1 MPPETDSRVTVAVI
15 THNRR
20 AELARTL
27 DRLEDLPER
36 PAVIVVDNGSAD
48 GSAAYVRWHYPA
60 VTLITA
66 RTNLG
71 AVGRNLALRRV
82 TTPYVAFSDDDTWWD
97 PGSLTLA
104 ADTLDAHPD
113 VAAVTARIVVEPSGH
128 DDPIMPELAAPRCR
142 DGLGCRVPRCSASW
156 PARPCCGPTPS
167 GRRAASR
174 PGCGLAARRNCSAPI
189 FSASATTS
197 ATCPRRPCITR
208 HRRPGT
214 RPGGASSASGT
225 RSGSPGCAAQPAR
238 LAADR
243 RAGRHGAARRGV
255 GGRFRRCRARPALG
269 AAGTP
274 TGGTRP

>member
-82 TTPYVAFSDDDTWWD
+82 TTPYAAFSDDDTWWD

-104 ADTLDAHPD
+104 AD
-113 VAAVTARIVVEPSGH
+113 
-128 DDPIMPELAAPRCR
+128 
-142 DGLGCRVPRCSASW
+142 
-156 PARPCCGPTPS
+156 
-167 GRRAASR
+167 
-174 PGCGLAARRNCSAPI
+174 
-189 FSASATTS
+189 
-197 ATCPRRPCITR
+197 
-208 HRRPGT
+208 
-214 RPGGASSASGT
+214 
-225 RSGSPGCAAQPAR
+225 
-238 LAADR
+238 R
-243 RAGRHGAARRGV
+243 RAGRHGAARRGI
-255 GGRFRRCRARPALG
+255 GGRVPRCRARPALG
-269 AAGTP
+269 AARTP